1 MNISRVCGC
10 GPHWSFDPLCAA
22 NFELRLTAA
31 TPGAENPD
39 VDILYPGSTSP
50 CGHVPCV
57 ILLKGSKSQPHVQWL
72 MCLTLHEMSLYSEA
86 TTSSFYLGHFAYCL
100 PVHSWLTDWLAQMQV
115 LMRGTWLLLHFE
127 TVKSLE
133 IERMLHTDGKGE
145 NLLNLWLSV
154 IHYSSLAKLL
164 GLKKVFLFEVTC
176 WYWVLKVYLRTHL
189 LN

>member
-10 GPHWSFDPLCAA
+10 GPHWSFDPLRAA
-22 NFELRLTAA
+22 NFKLRLTAA

-86 TTSSFYLGHFAYCL
+86 TTSSFYLGRFAYCL
-100 PVHSWLTDWLAQMQV
+100 PMHSWLTDWLT
-115 LMRGTWLLLHFE
+115 GTNAGFNERHFIA
-127 TVKSLE
+127 TALWN
-133 IERMLHTDGKGE
+133 GKVPGNRE
-145 NLLNLWLSV
+145 NAAHKWQRR
-154 IHYSSLAKLL
+154 KPP
-164 GLKKVFLFEVTC
+164 
-176 WYWVLKVYLRTHL
+176 
-189 LN
+189 